1 MDKHLCLPWKGVH
14 QSSSIRGWHLFGRSE
29 SNICLMYVGT
39 SLVDTLYKSS
49 NKLVHLHPIITN
61 ITDFKG
67 IIKVNMGCK
76 KGVSDFNLQCQIYGV
91 SHREVNFKK
100 MVKICSLLTI
110 KCWENWIW
118 PITNYWALIKIGAM

>member
-1 MDKHLCLPWKGVH
+1 MYKHLCLPWKGVY

-39 SLVDTLYKSS
+39 SLVYTLYKSS

-67 IIKVNMGCK
+67 IIKVNMSCK
-76 KGVSDFNLQCQIYGV
+76 KDFKTHIKRKYLVGMHLEHVLN
-91 SHREVNFKK
+91 RRKK
-100 MVKICSLLTI
+100 
-110 KCWENWIW
+110 
-118 PITNYWALIKIGAM
+118 PYITFNKVIADKYFNK

>member
-1 MDKHLCLPWKGVH
+1 MYKHLCLPWKGVY

-39 SLVDTLYKSS
+39 SLVYTLYKSS

-67 IIKVNMGCK
+67 IIKVNMSCK
-76 KGVSDFNLQCQIYGV
+76 KDFKTHIKRKNIEYAFRACSEQKKKTIYKLK
-91 SHREVNFKK
+91 R
-100 MVKICSLLTI
+100 LLLISTTI
-110 KCWENWIW
+110 SNSCIVFS
-118 PITNYWALIKIGAM
+118 YR